1 MGPSEIDGGGVS
13 LHTQQRAATRS
24 RTDALAPLS
33 SVILATAGEYGAPYS
48 NNAVYVRAAQHSTA
62 VVTTHDYIHVWD
74 IISQCLASV
83 KCCG

>member
-1 MGPSEIDGGGVS
+1 M
-13 LHTQQRAATRS
+13 QQRAATRS

-33 SVILATAGEYGAPYS
+33 SVILTTAGEYGALDMCIS
-48 NNAVYVRAAQHSTA
+48 VSVSGRQHLTA
-62 VVTTHDYIHVWD
+62 VITTHDYTHVWD